1 MPGVRAP
8 VGVALLEER
17 GDAFALGPFV
27 REEAD
32 PGRQLWPGATVEL
45 AADMA
50 AASGRARYRARCAQ
64 ASAGAPAG
72 RAPSRAASGTSIT
85 LAEIRFGIARLP
97 AGRRKQAL
105 LDTADDTFRAFDE
118 QILPVDAAAAEEY
131 AIIASARERAGKP
144 IAGFDALIA
153 AVCRSHAGRW
163 LASQSATKRSR
174 RRACPCAGR
183 RWRSRSS

>member
-1 MPGVRAP
+1 MIILDTNVVSELMRPEPASQVADWVR
-8 VGVALLEER
+8 R
-17 GDAFALGPFV
+17 RDR
-27 REEAD
+27 REL
-32 PGRQLWPGATVEL
+32 R
-45 AADMA
+45 M
-50 AASGRARYRARCAQ
+50 
-64 ASAGAPAG
+64 
-72 RAPSRAASGTSIT
+72 TSIT

-153 AVCRSHAGRW
+153 AVCRSRGAV
-163 LASQSATKRSR
+163 LATRNLPDFDGTGVEIINPWMSAS
-174 RRACPCAGR
+174 G
-183 RWRSRSS
+183 